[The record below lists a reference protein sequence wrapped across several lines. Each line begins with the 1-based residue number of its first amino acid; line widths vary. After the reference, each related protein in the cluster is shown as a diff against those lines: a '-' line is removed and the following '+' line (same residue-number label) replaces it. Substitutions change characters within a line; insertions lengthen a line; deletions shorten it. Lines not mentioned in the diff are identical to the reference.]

1 MWVEEAVR
9 EVSADILLLHVLL
22 YFISPICK
30 CVHACSFH
38 GCPCAHGCVWQITVT
53 ARCQVHLDGNMVT
66 ICSERLFQLHLWR
79 RVALWW
85 KCHVFVWLLC
95 YVRCIFAFLK
105 SRKYKKTQKLYEAT
119 TWILLLNISIPLW
132 SQYTHSLEKFPEPF
146 WGWPIW
152 LYKEVQSHSLWKSYL

>member
-30 CVHACSFH
+30 CVLACSFH

-95 YVRCIFAFLK
+95 YVRCIFAFFK
-105 SRKYKKTQKLYEAT
+105 SRKYKKKTLRSNY
-119 TWILLLNISIPLW
+119 LNITAKHTHPFMIAVHPLIGEIPWTFLGVTHLIVQRSSI
-132 SQYTHSLEKFPEPF
+132 T
-146 WGWPIW
+146 
-152 LYKEVQSHSLWKSYL
+152 

>member
-1 MWVEEAVR
+1 MADFLLPDSVFGNENHLSGSLKCSSLLSNMANKSFSVR
-9 EVSADILLLHVLL
+9 EAGLPHRILESWFLFTAAHTVISALSWHKLCGWRKRWEKSQRILLLHVLL

-30 CVHACSFH
+30 CVLACSFH

-85 KCHVFVWLLC
+85 KCHVFVWLL
-95 YVRCIFAFLK
+95 
-105 SRKYKKTQKLYEAT
+105 
-119 TWILLLNISIPLW
+119 
-132 SQYTHSLEKFPEPF
+132 
-146 WGWPIW
+146 
-152 LYKEVQSHSLWKSYL
+152 